1 MLPVL
6 DSSPRHAL
14 ALSQIIT
21 NRLLGC
27 NLLELPSQVL
37 AEAADNPALQLLPP
51 CRCPRCG
58 FPLDDRHRCALC
70 RHRSFGGDSP
80 VLTDDWEERL
90 TAPDDFRGELLAQA
104 RLLLDR
110 ADYNLAEFIIAALDE
125 HGLLSSE
132 AAQVLPQ
139 RAERVLRVI
148 QSLDP
153 PGIAARNPAEC
164 FRLQLERLETTHIP
178 RAVYRLIER
187 WPDLPERRE
196 ALARRLDVTEQELD
210 EALTFM
216 RTHLRPYPIMDTEAR
231 PYQHV
236 DVAILPA
243 RQAGH
248 TFEVVV
254 APGPRVRICDD
265 PATLGEAGLASDD
278 RRALAQHGHLIARAL
293 LQRERIIHEVFVNIA
308 QAQTAFLLQGLRC
321 HRPLTRAEIA
331 QAVGVHPSTVGRAVA
346 NKTVL
351 IPSGQIIPA
360 ALLFER
366 GVAIKQAIRD
376 LVDQADAPMSD
387 EQLRERLAAQG
398 IVIAR
403 RTVAKYRAAAGVLP
417 FHLQWK
423 TR

>member
-6 DSSPRHAL
+6 DSSPRHTL
-14 ALSQIIT
+14 ALSLVTT

-27 NLLELPSQVL
+27 NLLDLPSQVL
-37 AEAADNPALQLLPP
+37 AETADNPALQLLTPH
-51 CRCPRCG
+51 RCPRCG
-58 FPLDDRHRCALC
+58 FPLDDPHRCAVC
-70 RHRSFGGDSP
+70 RHRSCGGDAT
-80 VLTDDWEERL
+80 VWTDDWEARL
-90 TAPDDFRGELLAQA
+90 AAPDDFRSELLVQA

-110 ADYNLAEFIIAALDE
+110 ADYHLAEFIIAALDE
-125 HGLLSSE
+125 HGLLSGE

-153 PGIAARNPAEC
+153 PGIAARNTAEC
-164 FRLQLERLETTHIP
+164 FRLQLERLEAANVP

-187 WPDLPERRE
+187 WPALSERHA
-196 ALARRLDVTEQELD
+196 ALARQLDVTEQELD
-210 EALTFM
+210 EALAFM
-216 RTHLRPYPIMDTEAR
+216 RARLRPYPIMDSETR

-243 RQAGH
+243 GGAECR
-248 TFEVVV
+248 FDVIV
-254 APGPRVRICDD
+254 APGPRVRACDD
-265 PATLGEAGLASDD
+265 PATLGETGLALDD
-278 RRALAQHGHLIARAL
+278 WRALAQHGHLIARAL
-293 LQRERIIHEVFVNIA
+293 LQRERIIHDVFVNIA
-308 QAQTAFLLQGLRC
+308 QAQAAFLLQGLCC

-346 NKTVL
+346 NKAVL
-351 IPSGQIIPA
+351 IPAGQIIPA
-360 ALLFER
+360 ALFFER

-376 LVDQADAPMSD
+376 LVAQADAPLSD
-387 EQLRERLAAQG
+387 EQLRQRLAMQG

-417 FHLQWK
+417 IHLQWNK
-423 TR
+423 